1 MKIIAEVKKQ
11 GAESGAALI
20 RRFTKKVQGT
30 KALPK
35 VREER
40 YHTRNMSKLKQ
51 KRRKLVTL
59 KKTKEYDRLKKL
71 GKIVEK
77 APGERRSK

>member
-1 MKIIAEVKKQ
+1 MKVIAEVKRQ
-11 GAESGAALI
+11 GTESGTALI

-40 YHTRNMSKLKQ
+40 YHTRKMSKLKL

-59 KKTKEYDRLKKL
+59 KKTKVYDTLKKL
-71 GKIVEK
+71 GKIAEK
-77 APGERRSK
+77 TPGEGRSR